1 MLFLGTG
8 AAELYPN
15 PYCNCAFCEELRQSG
30 EAPRKRS
37 SLLLDA
43 HTLIDLGPD
52 ALAAA
57 QMYGTR
63 FYDVDDLFLTHS
75 HEDHLCITNIEVLSM
90 TPQRNEKPLHVYL
103 SAPAHAFLTGY
114 MQALRSVYARGETE
128 LGTLIKRG
136 VVVLHPFPTYEHVR
150 VGDKDVF
157 AIESNHTAHGPGEH
171 ALNYVFAGKSGKTL
185 YAADTGLYS
194 EANLRALYGMEIQ
207 TLVMEGTFGDVPV
220 NPETATHLNAEH
232 FVLQLRRL
240 LDCKALAPDARVYMT
255 HINQV
260 QHLDHAAYQAWMDA
274 HSPIPVVV
282 AHDGLLVR

>member
-15 PYCNCAFCEELRQSG
+15 PYCNCAFCEKLRQSG

-52 ALAAA
+52 ALAAT
-57 QMYGTR
+57 QMYGAR

-128 LGTLIKRG
+128 LETLIKRG

-171 ALNYVFAGKSGKTL
+171 ALNYVFASESGKTL

-194 EANLRALYGMEIQ
+194 EANLRALSGMEIQ